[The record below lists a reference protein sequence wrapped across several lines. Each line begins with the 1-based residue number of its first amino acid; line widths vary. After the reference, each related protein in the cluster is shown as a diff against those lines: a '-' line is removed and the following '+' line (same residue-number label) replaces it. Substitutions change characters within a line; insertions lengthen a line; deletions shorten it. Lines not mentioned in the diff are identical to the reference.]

1 LVELV
6 PYNLV
11 QYSETFASPW
21 SYLSGASVSA
31 NSAVSPNGQNTAATF
46 SVAST
51 AFSGLLQALGS
62 NAQSISI
69 YAKKGTLDYL
79 WIVNENISAI
89 GASYNL
95 ATGAVTYTASGHTA
109 TIESVG
115 NGWYRCIISHPT
127 NGWEFMQFGLSN
139 ASNSATSPSGG
150 NAYIW
155 GAQAVDGI
163 LPKDYQRTETRLN
176 IPRLDYSNGT
186 CPSLLVEPQ
195 RTNLATYSEDFTNA
209 IWLKSSATITANTT
223 TAPDGT
229 TTADTLT
236 ITSGGYLL
244 QQLTLFPAVSGQSVT
259 ISVYAKNQTTD
270 FLLFGGATAAGTDTY
285 TITNANNGWY
295 RHTRTRVFTTTTSL
309 LPLQWIIFD
318 QVGTNFIWGAQLEA
332 GAYPTSYIPT
342 TSASVTRNAD
352 VVSKTGI
359 SSLIGQT
366 EGTFFVDF
374 KLNGNS
380 YSDNTSL
387 YYVTLAKNSPFNFF
401 ELIRYNNSLLY
412 FIADN
417 GVGIGPR
424 VLTAFGDL
432 NGRYK
437 FAVAYNSSGLK
448 CFLNGVL
455 IYTSADI
462 IPTCDEV
469 NFGHYD
475 AFVNQQ
481 NNFNSVALWKT
492 LLTDTQCIQL
502 TTI

>member
-1 LVELV
+1 V
-6 PYNLV
+6 
-11 QYSETFASPW
+11 YSEQFDNVNWVGITTTITPNATTSP
-21 SYLSGASVSA
+21 SGITNADKIIA
-31 NSAVSPNGQNTAATF
+31 SAVSGDKLIYQLTTTSIGTAYTT
-46 SVAST
+46 SVYYKSAEYT
-51 AFSGLLQALGS
+51 QAYIRLGGVS
-62 NAQSISI
+62 NNP
-69 YAKKGTLDYL
+69 YVL
-79 WIVNENISAI
+79 
-89 GASYNL
+89 YNL
-95 ATGAVTYTASGHTA
+95 TTESLVSSSNVTASS
-109 TIESVG
+109 IESVG
-115 NGWYRCIISHPT
+115 NGWYKV
-127 NGWEFMQFGLSN
+127 
-139 ASNSATSPSGG
+139 SATVVATGLVIAPNIMMLPATGYTLGG
-150 NAYIW
+150 DNIPEFTGNGSDGGYIW
-155 GAQAVDGI
+155 GAQI
-163 LPKDYQRTETRLN
+163 
-176 IPRLDYSNGT
+176 
-186 CPSLLVEPQ
+186 
-195 RTNLATYSEDFTNA
+195 
-209 IWLKSSATITANTT
+209 
-223 TAPDGT
+223 
-229 TTADTLT
+229 
-236 ITSGGYLL
+236 
-244 QQLTLFPAVSGQSVT
+244 
-259 ISVYAKNQTTD
+259 
-270 FLLFGGATAAGTDTY
+270 
-285 TITNANNGWY
+285 
-295 RHTRTRVFTTTTSL
+295 
-309 LPLQWIIFD
+309 
-318 QVGTNFIWGAQLEA
+318 EA

-366 EGTFFVDF
+366 EGTMFVDF
-374 KLNGNS
+374 KLNGSS

-437 FAVAYNSSGLK
+437 FAVSYNSSGLK

-492 LLTDTQCIQL
+492 ELTNTQCIQL